1 MKGRKFVLD
10 SFAVIAFLE
19 GEAGADIVQE
29 ILEKGKADRL
39 IFMSVVNLGEVY
51 YSMHRAKGPI
61 KADEILEIVDQLP
74 IVIVPADRAAT
85 LAAAKIKA
93 VYPIAYGDCFAAAL
107 AIKNKCPVVTGDK
120 EFKLVNDI
128 SIHWVSA

>member
-19 GEAGADIVQE
+19 GEAGADIVQKVLKVGE
-29 ILEKGKADRL
+29 EGDL
-39 IFMSVVNLGEVY
+39 IYMSVVNLGEVY
-51 YSMHRAKGPI
+51 YSMHRAKGPAQ
-61 KADEILEIVDQLP
+61 ADEILEIIDQLP
-74 IVIVPADRAAT
+74 ITIVPADRAAT

-93 VYPIAYGDCFAAAL
+93 VNPIAYGDCFAAAL

-120 EFKLVNDI
+120 EFKLIKDI
-128 SIHWVSA
+128 SIHWIGA